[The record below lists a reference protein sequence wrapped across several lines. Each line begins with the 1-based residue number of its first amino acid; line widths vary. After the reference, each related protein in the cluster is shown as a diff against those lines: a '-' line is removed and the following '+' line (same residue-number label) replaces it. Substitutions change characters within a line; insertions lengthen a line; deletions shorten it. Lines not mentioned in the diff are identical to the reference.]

1 MDIKSDHKWHGPKPE
16 FAFEEASDE
25 EVSDHQEN
33 GPTSNV
39 EQNVLNGESH
49 GPKPEFAFEEAS
61 AGPENGRETSE
72 PAPAII
78 KMSGSNVGAEE
89 AQDKIQ
95 AQDDIQTMIQD
106 AARKFNEQVSAFN
119 GFAERIK
126 KLGKVEKDRFN
137 ALANNEVASASEDKT
152 EKVPTLEDKANPT
165 ALSEDFRE
173 KCEEEGLGLETTAW
187 TDENNNI
194 NFKITKVKEDRADLE
209 DFKDYIVSISGLKN
223 NEALIDFVSAVRVV
237 GFEAAVKY
245 MNELDKNNKVE
256 LVLLD
261 KEGKKIEGEE
271 LDEFKRLTVPE
282 SQLKDS
288 SISNEEQHLPTSYL
302 NFIKKKPNIASN
314 SAIGEEDS
322 DIGRKS
328 TSASQNDFEMLDS
341 VSSAEAEVGMKL
353 EKPQPRRMI
362 VVGTTN

>member
-1 MDIKSDHKWHGPKPE
+1 MENLDIDRSDDEMMVQQFKLKPSKPNNETEDDEMMVQQFKLKPSKPNNETVQQQQEGPIAPKP
-16 FAFEEASDE
+16 AQA
-25 EVSDHQEN
+25 
-33 GPTSNV
+33 P
-39 EQNVLNGESH
+39 
-49 GPKPEFAFEEAS
+49 S
-61 AGPENGRETSE
+61 AEPENGRGTSE
-72 PAPAII
+72 PAPTII
-78 KMSGSNVGAEE
+78 KMSGSNVGVEE
-89 AQDKIQ
+89 VQDRIQ

-173 KCEEEGLGLETTAW
+173 KCEEGGLGLETKAW
-187 TDENNNI
+187 TDENNNV

-271 LDEFKRLTVPE
+271 LDEFKKLTVTKD
-282 SQLKDS
+282 QLENTIADEIS
-288 SISNEEQHLPTSYL
+288 ERSEHDTISISELQDEEQRIVQVDRELPVREEPQRSM
-302 NFIKKKPNIASN
+302 
-314 SAIGEEDS
+314 IGS
-322 DIGRKS
+322 R
-328 TSASQNDFEMLDS
+328 Q
-341 VSSAEAEVGMKL
+341 
-353 EKPQPRRMI
+353 
-362 VVGTTN
+362 